1 MNVSEHDE
9 IRSLLGVYALDAVDN
24 LERERVEDHLT
35 TCLACS
41 AEVADHRE
49 AAASLA
55 FAGGDAPA
63 GLWDRIAAELHLDDT
78 SSAPSELAALSREP
92 AAPSSPPP
100 APVLSVPVPDETE
113 LEGPAPRRRTS
124 GDRTVGG
131 STDRPLTPG
140 DPTIISLDS
149 RRRRPRWFAPALAAA
164 AVVAAVAIGIAVGRS
179 GVDQTQTASTEL
191 LAEQAIS
198 ANGSR
203 VAALDGDGPSIRA
216 VVEPSGT
223 GYVFAD
229 SLPALPA
236 DQTYQLW
243 GVRGDTVVSLGVF
256 GPNPGV
262 VAFTAAPDTEA
273 LAITAEV
280 AGGVVSSA
288 QKPVAVGPL
297 A

>member
-1 MNVSEHDE
+1 MNPTEHDE
-9 IRSLLGVYALDAVDN
+9 IRSLLGVYALDAVDD
-24 LERERVEDHLT
+24 LERERVEAHLT

-78 SSAPSELAALSREP
+78 WASPPELTAP
-92 AAPSSPPP
+92 SPPP
-100 APVLSVPVPDETE
+100 PGPVLSAPAPVPDATH
-113 LEGPAPRRRTS
+113 EGATFEQP
-124 GDRTVGG
+124 
-131 STDRPLTPG
+131 TPG
-140 DPTIISLDS
+140 EPTIVPLDA
-149 RRRRPRWFAPALAAA
+149 RRRRPRWIAPAVAAA
-164 AVVAAVAIGIAVGRS
+164 AMVAAVAIGIAVGRS
-179 GVDQTQTASTEL
+179 GGDQTQTASTER
-191 LAEQAIS
+191 LAEQALS
-198 ANGSR
+198 ASGSR
-203 VAALDGDGPSIRA
+203 VAALDGSGERIRA

-223 GYVFAD
+223 GYVFAG

-236 DQTYQLW
+236 DRTYQLW

-256 GPNPGV
+256 GPDPGV

-280 AGGVVSSA
+280 AGGVVASK

-297 A
+297 S

>member
-1 MNVSEHDE
+1 MNATEHDE

-24 LERERVEDHLT
+24 LERELVEAHLT
-35 TCLACS
+35 TCPACS
-41 AEVADHRE
+41 AEVADHCE

-78 SSAPSELAALSREP
+78 SASPPELAALPREP

-100 APVLSVPVPDETE
+100 APVLSAPASVPDATH
-113 LEGPAPRRRTS
+113 EGPTLEHP
-124 GDRTVGG
+124 
-131 STDRPLTPG
+131 TPG
-140 DPTIISLDS
+140 EPTIVSLDA
-149 RRRRPRWFAPALAAA
+149 RRRRPRWIAPAVAAA

-179 GVDQTQTASTEL
+179 GVDQTQTASTER
-191 LAEQAIS
+191 LAEQALS

-203 VAALDGDGPSIRA
+203 VAALDGDGASIRA
-216 VVEPSGT
+216 VVESSGT

-280 AGGVVSSA
+280 AGGVVTSE